1 MQHNYRLLAT
11 ARRLWRRPAT
21 TPVTR
26 GLSNTPLREKEIKTH
41 GIGSTGKD
49 HVTRTKD
56 KKGVYVEASK
66 AGIAAR
72 ESGDPD
78 TATSEKD
85 DHHSN
90 EKAKTEYPKAPDPVV
105 GMNDER
111 GHER

>member
-11 ARRLWRRPAT
+11 ALQCRRPAT
-21 TPVTR
+21 TGLTR
-26 GLSNTPLREKEIKTH
+26 GLSSTPLWERGTKTH

-56 KKGVYVEASK
+56 KNGVYVEASK

-78 TATSEKD
+78 TATSERD
-85 DHHSN
+85 NHHCN

>member
-11 ARRLWRRPAT
+11 ALQRRRPT
-21 TPVTR
+21 TTSITR
-26 GLSNTPLREKEIKTH
+26 CLSNTPLWERGIKTN

-49 HVTRTKD
+49 HITRTKD

-72 ESGDPD
+72 ETGDPD

>member
-11 ARRLWRRPAT
+11 AFLRRRPGT
-21 TPVTR
+21 TVVTR
-26 GLSNTPLREKEIKTH
+26 SLSNTPLWKREIKTH

-49 HVTRTKD
+49 HITRTKD
-56 KKGVYVEASK
+56 KNGVYVEASK

-78 TATSEKD
+78 TATSERD
-85 DHHSN
+85 NHHSN
-90 EKAKTEYPKAPDPVV
+90 EKAKAEYPKAPDPVV